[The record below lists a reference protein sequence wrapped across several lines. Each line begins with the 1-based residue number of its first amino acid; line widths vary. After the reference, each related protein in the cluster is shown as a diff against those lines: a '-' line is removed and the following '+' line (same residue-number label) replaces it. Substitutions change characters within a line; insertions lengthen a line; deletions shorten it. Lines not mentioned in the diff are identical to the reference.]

1 MRKIILLLL
10 LFAGFKSYEQLP
22 TKGTNN
28 ILPPELSSIRES
40 DLKQDLYTLAGD
52 SMRGRR
58 AGTADELRGAAWI
71 AQQAQKA
78 GLKPAGDNGTY
89 FQFFPLV
96 RIVLDETSTINI
108 NGKPLKLWKD
118 ALVVNDYNPFFPRLY
133 SYPGETNLDGKI
145 LWLSS
150 IADTIKQVIKG
161 SIVAMKIYPPTPLP
175 FPSVNF
181 EDVAY
186 AFAAI
191 NQQTNT
197 LKRQGAVAIILV
209 ADDRTEAA
217 IKQYLN
223 NNFEKGLYGIDDGNT
238 PTENIFPVI
247 LVHNNAALDLQQPGA
262 NIIANLHS
270 SRFIYPSVNVVAVAP
285 GTDPIA
291 KKEFVLYSGHHDHDG
306 VATPINVDSIWNGAD
321 DNASVCVAL
330 LAIGRAFVKQ
340 PAKRSALFVWHGS
353 EERGLQ

>member
-133 SYPGETNLDGKI
+133 SYPGEQI
-145 LWLSS
+145 
-150 IADTIKQVIKG
+150 
-161 SIVAMKIYPPTPLP
+161 
-175 FPSVNF
+175 
-181 EDVAY
+181 
-186 AFAAI
+186 
-191 NQQTNT
+191 
-197 LKRQGAVAIILV
+197 
-209 ADDRTEAA
+209 
-217 IKQYLN
+217 
-223 NNFEKGLYGIDDGNT
+223 
-238 PTENIFPVI
+238 
-247 LVHNNAALDLQQPGA
+247 
-262 NIIANLHS
+262 
-270 SRFIYPSVNVVAVAP
+270 
-285 GTDPIA
+285 
-291 KKEFVLYSGHHDHDG
+291 
-306 VATPINVDSIWNGAD
+306 
-321 DNASVCVAL
+321 
-330 LAIGRAFVKQ
+330 
-340 PAKRSALFVWHGS
+340 
-353 EERGLQ
+353 